1 MPEPTETLKA
11 VRCAIY
17 TRKSTES
24 PTGQEMTSLAGQ
36 RAVCAAYIKCQAH
49 KGWIELPQR
58 YDDEG
63 FSGGNLERPALHRLL
78 TDAREGRI
86 DAIVFYKIDRLTR
99 SLADFVRL
107 MDAFQHFEISFV
119 SVTQS

>member
-1 MPEPTETLKA
+1 MPDLSSTSKA

-24 PTGQEMTSLAGQ
+24 PTGQEMTALAGQ

-49 KGWIELPQR
+49 KGWVELPHS

-63 FSGGNLERPALHRLL
+63 FSGGNLERPALRRLL
-78 TDAREGRI
+78 TDARKGRV
-86 DAIVFYKIDRLTR
+86 DAIDFYKIDRLTR
-99 SLADFVRL
+99 SLAAFVRL
-107 MDAFQHFEISFV
+107 SVSFQS
-119 SVTQS
+119 TAKC